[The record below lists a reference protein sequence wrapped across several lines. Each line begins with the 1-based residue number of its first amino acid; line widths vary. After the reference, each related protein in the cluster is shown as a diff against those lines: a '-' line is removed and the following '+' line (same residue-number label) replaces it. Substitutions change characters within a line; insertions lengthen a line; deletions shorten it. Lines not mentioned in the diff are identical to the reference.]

1 MSGEQRINGDMES
14 AGSMGINFMDLR
26 ELTAPCGLDCFNCIA
41 YLANDNEEFRKQ
53 VASAGIPYEEATCT
67 GCRKENG
74 CHLLHAMGILPES
87 ESHCKIF
94 QCVSSKGFETCADC
108 SDFPCDNLQPFADKA
123 AFLPHNMK
131 VFNLALIKKMGVEKW
146 AQEKAKLVR
155 DRYFGEKF
163 NI

>member
-1 MSGEQRINGDMES
+1 MAYGVNL
-14 AGSMGINFMDLR
+14 MDLR

-53 VASAGIPYEEATCT
+53 VASLGIPYEEAACA
-67 GCRKENG
+67 GCRKDNG
-74 CHLLHAMGILPES
+74 CRFLQASGFLPKS
-87 ESHCKIF
+87 EYGSTPNRCKVF
-94 QCVSSKGFETCADC
+94 LCVSSKGFETCADC

-123 AFLPHNMK
+123 AILPHNMK
-131 VFNLALIKKMGVEKW
+131 VFNLALIKKMCVEKW